1 MAADFPVRTCSAT
14 LPRNAYRGPG
24 FASTDLSIFKDF
36 GLPMPG
42 ARVQFRVEVFNLFN
56 RVNLQRP
63 NGNMAQATFG
73 RSTQSFAA
81 REIQLAL
88 KLIF

>member
-1 MAADFPVRTCSAT
+1 M
-14 LPRNAYRGPG
+14 
-24 FASTDLSIFKDF
+24 
-36 GLPMPG
+36 
-42 ARVQFRVEVFNLFN
+42 FN

-73 RSTQSFAA
+73 KSTQAFAA

-88 KLIF
+88 KFIF